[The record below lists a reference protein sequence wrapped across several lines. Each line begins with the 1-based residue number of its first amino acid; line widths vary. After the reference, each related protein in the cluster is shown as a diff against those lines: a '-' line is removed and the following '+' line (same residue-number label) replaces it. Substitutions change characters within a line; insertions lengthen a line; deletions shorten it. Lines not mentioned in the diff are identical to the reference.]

1 MKAVFALAARHGLTL
16 EQGEYRTTVDRNAR
30 LVAYQVNLPVKGNY
44 TAIWQFAMD
53 VLRAVPHASLDDV
66 AFRRDAIG
74 EAGVDARLRLTF
86 YLAERSAAPG
96 EAR

>member
-1 MKAVFALAARHGLTL
+1 
-16 EQGEYRTTVDRNAR
+16 
-30 LVAYQVNLPVKGNY
+30 
-44 TAIWQFAMD
+44 MD

-86 YLAERSAAPG
+86 YLAERSTTPG